1 MKKTFLLIAALL
13 MMGSAAFAGG
23 GFDIAL
29 GPKVGYQTAT
39 LSYQRD
45 DIKAGFKIISLLA
58 CLDVSRLG
66 DSMCSLKHFG
76 SRLRMFSN

>member
-29 GPKVGYQTAT
+29 GRPWEITEDGKVSLHGARLDFGGFAKGYA
-39 LSYQRD
+39 LSR
-45 DIKAGFKIISLLA
+45 
-58 CLDVSRLG
+58 
-66 DSMCSLKHFG
+66 
-76 SRLRMFSN
+76 